1 MQLFVKVIFV
11 LNIAYITGSHLLRN
25 DQEDTDIDRRRSIED
40 RGDNF
45 NQRESLRHHISENG
59 HNAVPSHHNSN
70 LGSSRSL
77 QHRSPSTGGGDNE
90 SASPPSRPNTTQVM
104 KKKGSKEDR
113 MRMRDK
119 CNCEELKHIECV
131 LETKDLWD
139 KFHDLETEMIITKT
153 GRYVMQVCNFF
164 F

>member
-1 MQLFVKVIFV
+1 MIFGESHLI
-11 LNIAYITGSHLLRN
+11 LNIICITGSHLLRN
-25 DQEDTDIDRRRSIED
+25 DLEDTDMDRRRSIED
-40 RGDNF
+40 RVDNF
-45 NQRESLRHHISENG
+45 NQRESLRHHTSENG
-59 HNAVPSHHNSN
+59 HNAVPSHHSSN

-90 SASPPSRPNTTQVM
+90 SATPPSRPNTTQVM

-119 CNCEELKHIECV
+119 CNSEELKYVECV

-153 GRYVMQVCNFF
+153 GRYVMQVCNFSF
-164 F
+164 

>member
-1 MQLFVKVIFV
+1 MFYYKCRVSIKYLY
-11 LNIAYITGSHLLRN
+11 LTASHLLRN
-25 DQEDTDIDRRRSIED
+25 DRDGTDLDRRRSIED

-45 NQRESLRHHISENG
+45 KQRESLRHHTSENG
-59 HNAVPSHHNSN
+59 HNDVPSQHNSN
-70 LGSSRSL
+70 LGTARNL

-90 SASPPSRPNTTQVM
+90 STTPPSRPNTTQVM

-119 CNCEELKHIECV
+119 CNCEELKYVECV

-153 GRYVMQVCNFF
+153 GRYVMPLCTLF
-164 F
+164 